1 MSSWKAKAERG
12 SAWLI
17 HLIAW
22 IARAAGRTVRR
33 ALLVPIVA
41 YFVVTD
47 GTARRA
53 SREFLA
59 HATGRPAR
67 WSDVFSH
74 VYCFAATL
82 LDRVWMAHGDF
93 DRFDVTVEGDPLVL
107 EALESGKGCV
117 LLGSHLGSFD
127 VMTLKNKVLYD
138 RPVTLLAG
146 YPPGGLVDVVSR
158 LVAEGMKGKYPA
170 GLNVVNRPGAAG
182 SLAVAEVTRA
192 KPDGYTIVLTPQ
204 SALVIA
210 AQMQDLAYKTPDDY
224 DPVINVVAYYPMI
237 AVRTESPY
245 KTAQDLVADAKAKPG
260 AIRVGSPGEGT
271 SSHLNLEEFMRVTG
285 TKMTHVPFQGWGQSS
300 PALLGGHIEAVV
312 AQPGE
317 LKGQVDGKRMRVL
330 VNFTPKRHPVFPDV
344 PTAKELGWDVSNG
357 VWYMLL
363 APKGTPAA
371 VMRHIHDAAKAAIE
385 DPKFTADMN
394 GRGIDVDYRP
404 GEALRADLWRE
415 YKLHTDILRRVGM
428 LKK

>member
-1 MSSWKAKAERG
+1 MT
-12 SAWLI
+12 
-17 HLIAW
+17 
-22 IARAAGRTVRR
+22 RT
-33 ALLVPIVA
+33 LLA
-41 YFVVTD
+41 
-47 GTARRA
+47 
-53 SREFLA
+53 
-59 HATGRPAR
+59 
-67 WSDVFSH
+67 
-74 VYCFAATL
+74 FAAFTL
-82 LDRVWMAHGDF
+82 SLSAAAQY
-93 DRFDVTVEGDPLVL
+93 P
-107 EALESGKGCV
+107 
-117 LLGSHLGSFD
+117 
-127 VMTLKNKVLYD
+127 D

-158 LVAEGMKGKYPA
+158 LVAEGMKAKYPA

-224 DPVINVVAYYPMI
+224 DPVINLVSYYPMI

-245 KTAQDLVADAKAKPG
+245 RTAQDLIADAKAKPG

-271 SSHLNLEEFMRVTG
+271 GSHLNLEELMRVAG
-285 TKMTHVPFQGWGQSS
+285 AKMTHVPFQGWGQSS

-330 VNFTPKRHPVFPDV
+330 INFTPKRHAVFPDV
-344 PTAKELGWDVSNG
+344 PTARELGWDVSNG

-363 APKGTPAA
+363 APKGTPAS
-371 VMRHIHDAAKAAIE
+371 VVRHIHDAAKAAID
-385 DPKFTADMN
+385 DPKFVADMT

>member
-1 MSSWKAKAERG
+1 MRVFLA
-12 SAWLI
+12 
-17 HLIAW
+17 
-22 IARAAGRTVRR
+22 
-33 ALLVPIVA
+33 ALLALAASSVA
-41 YFVVTD
+41 AQY
-47 GTARRA
+47 
-53 SREFLA
+53 
-59 HATGRPAR
+59 P
-67 WSDVFSH
+67 
-74 VYCFAATL
+74 
-82 LDRVWMAHGDF
+82 
-93 DRFDVTVEGDPLVL
+93 
-107 EALESGKGCV
+107 
-117 LLGSHLGSFD
+117 
-127 VMTLKNKVLYD
+127 D
-138 RPVTLLAG
+138 RPMTMLAG
-146 YPPGGLVDVVSR
+146 YPPGGLVDVVAR
-158 LVAEGMKGKYPA
+158 LVAEGMKAKYPA

-182 SLAVAEVTRA
+182 SVAVAEVTRA
-192 KPDGYTIVLTPQ
+192 KPDGYTIVLSPQ

-224 DPVINVVAYYPMI
+224 DPVINLVAYYPMI

-363 APKGTPAA
+363 APKGTPAP

-385 DPKFTADMN
+385 DPKFTADMA

-415 YKLHTDILRRVGM
+415 YRLHTDILRRVGM

>member
-1 MSSWKAKAERG
+1 MRKITWC
-12 SAWLI
+12 
-17 HLIAW
+17 
-22 IARAAGRTVRR
+22 
-33 ALLVPIVA
+33 LL
-41 YFVVTD
+41 
-47 GTARRA
+47 
-53 SREFLA
+53 
-59 HATGRPAR
+59 
-67 WSDVFSH
+67 
-74 VYCFAATL
+74 TL
-82 LDRVWMAHGDF
+82 L
-93 DRFDVTVEGDPLVL
+93 L
-107 EALESGKGCV
+107 ALPAAAQ
-117 LLGSHLGSFD
+117 
-127 VMTLKNKVLYD
+127 YPD
-138 RPVTLLAG
+138 RPVTMLAG
-146 YPPGGLVDVVSR
+146 YPPGGLVDVVAR
-158 LVAEGMKGKYPA
+158 LVAEGMKAKYPA

-182 SLAVAEVTRA
+182 ALAVAEVARA
-192 KPDGYTIVLTPQ
+192 RPDGYTIVLSPQ

>member
-1 MSSWKAKAERG
+1 MKALLA
-12 SAWLI
+12 A
-17 HLIAW
+17 LIALLSLP
-22 IARAAGRTVRR
+22 AA
-33 ALLVPIVA
+33 AQYP
-41 YFVVTD
+41 
-47 GTARRA
+47 
-53 SREFLA
+53 
-59 HATGRPAR
+59 
-67 WSDVFSH
+67 
-74 VYCFAATL
+74 
-82 LDRVWMAHGDF
+82 
-93 DRFDVTVEGDPLVL
+93 
-107 EALESGKGCV
+107 
-117 LLGSHLGSFD
+117 
-127 VMTLKNKVLYD
+127 D
-138 RPVTLLAG
+138 RPVTMLAG

-192 KPDGYTIVLTPQ
+192 RPDGYTIVLTPQ

-210 AQMQDLAYKTPDDY
+210 AQMQELAYKTPDDY
-224 DPVINVVAYYPMI
+224 DPVINLVAYYPMI
-237 AVRTESPY
+237 AVRSESPY
-245 KTAQDLVADAKAKPG
+245 QNMNQLVADAKAKPG

-271 SSHLNLEEFMRVTG
+271 SSHLNLEEFMRLAG
-285 TKMTHVPFQGWGQSS
+285 AKMTHVPFQGWGQSS
-300 PALLGGHIEAVV
+300 PALLGGHIEALV

-344 PTAKELGWDVSNG
+344 PTARELGWDVSNG

-371 VMRHIHDAAKAAIE
+371 VVRHIHDAARAAIE
-385 DPKFTADMN
+385 YPKFTADMT

>member
-1 MSSWKAKAERG
+1 MKRLA
-12 SAWLI
+12 L
-17 HLIAW
+17 
-22 IARAAGRTVRR
+22 AALFVF
-33 ALLVPIVA
+33 AL
-41 YFVVTD
+41 
-47 GTARRA
+47 
-53 SREFLA
+53 
-59 HATGRPAR
+59 PA
-67 WSDVFSH
+67 
-74 VYCFAATL
+74 AAQY
-82 LDRVWMAHGDF
+82 
-93 DRFDVTVEGDPLVL
+93 P
-107 EALESGKGCV
+107 
-117 LLGSHLGSFD
+117 
-127 VMTLKNKVLYD
+127 D
-138 RPVTLLAG
+138 RPVTMLAG
-146 YPPGGLVDVVSR
+146 YPPGGLVDVVAR
-158 LVAEGMKGKYPA
+158 LVAEGMKAKYPA

-182 SLAVAEVTRA
+182 ALAVAEVARA
-192 KPDGYTIVLTPQ
+192 KPDGYTIVLSPQ